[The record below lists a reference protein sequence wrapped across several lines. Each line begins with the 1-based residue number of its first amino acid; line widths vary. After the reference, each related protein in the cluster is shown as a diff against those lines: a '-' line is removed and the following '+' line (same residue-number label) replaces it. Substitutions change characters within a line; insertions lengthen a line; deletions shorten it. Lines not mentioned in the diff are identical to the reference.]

1 MPGKGYRRWS
11 RDITKQINNMLE
23 EDKRAIIHIMDVNA
37 ERTREYLDNNM
48 PVDTGELKSNVF
60 LDHYET
66 ENGYGVGVGISSGL
80 HNPDKFT
87 NTKLAGWLIAKPN
100 STKYNKYREP
110 SNSQQQMVKI
120 ANALYDLKY
129 NIRAEINAYWKSKQD
144 NGGK

>member
-1 MPGKGYRRWS
+1 MSTDGYYRWS
-11 RDITKQINNMLE
+11 RDITRKLDTMIKKDRQKIIRIMDKEVAKTYDTIINNTPY
-23 EDKRAIIHIMDVNA
+23 R
-37 ERTREYLDNNM
+37 
-48 PVDTGELKSNVF
+48 TGELQRNVF
-60 LDHYET
+60 FDHEET
-66 ENGYGVGVGISSGL
+66 DYGYKVGVGIATTK

>member
-23 EDKRAIIHIMDVNA
+23 EDKLAIMHIMDVNA

-48 PVDTGELKSNVF
+48 PVDTGELKRNVF

-87 NTKLAGWLIAKPN
+87 NTKLAGWLLTKPN
-100 STKYNKYREP
+100 NPNKYRKV
-110 SNSQQQMVKI
+110 SNSQKQMKGIIRELDSLKWNVKWDI
-120 ANALYDLKY
+120 ED
-129 NIRAEINAYWKSKQD
+129 YWKSKQ
-144 NGGK
+144 K